1 MQIKKI
7 RIRNFKSFGKKTEI
21 PFVKGFNVIS
31 GPNGSGK
38 SNIIDAI
45 IFCLGL
51 HSSSKVLRAE
61 RLPDL
66 IHSAD
71 GKKVGEAEVT
81 ITFEGG
87 LEIKRR
93 VKVTDKG
100 YYSYYYLNGKSA
112 SQSDISRILEKAGIY
127 GDAHNIIMQG
137 DVTRIVEVTPTQKR
151 KIIEDIAGISEFDEK
166 KEKALE
172 ELRIVKENIDRM
184 TLVLSEIERRLEEL
198 KKDREEALRYKELS
212 KKREEL
218 EFELKAIERQEI
230 IEKINRLKRD
240 IERMNRERDE
250 AFLKISELKK
260 EKNEIEGMID
270 SLSKRIFE
278 ESDEKYRKLQE
289 EMSASQIRIESLKKE
304 RELFSNEIE
313 KLNSNKV
320 QILLEISKIKEK
332 IEEKRKNLEKLFI
345 QKISVE
351 ENLNEL
357 KSKIEEV
364 TAKIKSL
371 DSEETSLKDKILNLK
386 EKLEKLKS
394 KKSEILRERDKT
406 YEGIRRITIE
416 IEELDIDRETIRR
429 ELEKLKGRLSKR
441 ESELKE
447 LEKSISL
454 KIREKNKIDGE
465 IFKLRDLMTEL
476 DEKIKSKEIE
486 LAKIR
491 AEISAYESSLSR
503 AVELILE
510 AKLPGVYGIVAQL
523 ADVDEEF
530 ALALEVA
537 AGNSLSFIVV
547 EDEECAIRAIN
558 YLKQI
563 KGGRATFLPLNKIR
577 KNFGKLSLDRS
588 VLDLPGVIDYAV
600 NLIRCEEKFRP
611 VFNFIFRDTIVV
623 DNIENAKKIMDGRRI
638 VTLDGEIIEKS
649 GVMTGGSFDKRKRI
663 LLSKELREKEKKISE
678 ELSRMLSEK
687 SRCFERLKRI
697 EGLWKDIQREIRDVE
712 EEIINKRNEIKIV
725 QAKLEDNFKR
735 KTAIEESIKRK
746 EMERSELGRSLE
758 KIESEIKEIN
768 KTEERI
774 EKELS
779 SLNRKLKSSQLP
791 KLSEQLENL
800 KNQYNVTREA
810 LIRIESEIKRTEF
823 ELNQSESV
831 LEEKEKMLKEIEK
844 EIANL
849 RENIEQKGREIR
861 ELERKIEILRE
872 EEKNI
877 SESLKNLRNERDRLF
892 ERLREIEIS
901 ERRIEYELEN
911 YEEKIKAK
919 NEMINELEV
928 ELLNLPEIEP
938 KMERSRVLSELE
950 NVERELSKFGD
961 VNLKAI
967 QEYEK
972 VKERFGEIA
981 SRKSELEKERK
992 EIIERIER
1000 FEKMKREKFFEVFN
1014 AVNKNFKEIVARLTD
1029 GEGELYLDSEDPF
1042 NSGLHI
1048 RVKPYNKPVRKL
1060 EQMSGG
1066 EKSLIALA
1074 FLFAIQR
1081 YKPAPFYAFDEIDM
1095 FLDGVNVAKVAK
1107 LIKEMS
1113 SKAQFIVVSL
1123 RKPMLEQ
1130 ADVIIGITMGRD
1142 HSSQVTGIRVS
1153 MTQ

>member
-21 PFVKGFNVIS
+21 PFVSGFNVIS

-51 HSSSKVLRAE
+51 HSSSKVLRAD

-66 IHSAD
+66 IHSTD
-71 GKKVGEAEVT
+71 GKRVEEAEVT
-81 ITFEGG
+81 ITFESG

-112 SQSDISRILEKAGIY
+112 SQSDITRFLEKQGIY

-137 DVTRIVEVTPTQKR
+137 DVTRIVEMTPTQRR

-172 ELRIVKENIDRM
+172 ELRIVKENTDRM
-184 TLVLSEIERRLEEL
+184 DLVLSEIGRRLESL
-198 KKDREEALRYKELS
+198 KKDRKEALRYKELS
-212 KKREEL
+212 KRKEEL
-218 EFELKAIERQEI
+218 KLELKAIKRKEL
-230 IEKINRLKRD
+230 IEKINRLKKD
-240 IERMNRERDE
+240 IERMSSERDR
-250 AFLKISELKK
+250 AFLKISEIKK
-260 EKNEIEGMID
+260 EKNKIEKMAD
-270 SLSKRIFE
+270 QLSKKIFE

-289 EMSASQIRIESLKKE
+289 EISTTQIRIESLKKE
-304 RELFSNEIE
+304 RELLSNEIK

-332 IEEKRKNLEKLFI
+332 IEEKRKNLERLHI

-364 TAKIKSL
+364 TEKIKSL
-371 DSEETSLKDKILNLK
+371 DSEETSLKDRTLDLK
-386 EKLEKLKS
+386 EHLDKLKS
-394 KKSEILRERDKT
+394 KKSEILRERDKN
-406 YEGIRRITIE
+406 YEGIRRISIE
-416 IEELDIDRETIRR
+416 IEELDIDRENI
-429 ELEKLKGRLSKR
+429 KR
-441 ESELKE
+441 EIKRLKERLLKIEGELKD
-447 LEKSISL
+447 LKKGISL
-454 KIREKNKIDGE
+454 KIREKNKIDDE
-465 IFKLRDLMTEL
+465 IFKLRDLISEL

-491 AEISAYESSLSR
+491 AEISAHESSLGR

-510 AKLPGVYGIVAQL
+510 ADLPGVYGIVAQL

-547 EDEECAIRAIN
+547 EDEECAIKAIN

-577 KNFGKLSLDRS
+577 KNFGRLSLDKD
-588 VLDLPGVIDYAV
+588 VLRLPGVIDYAV
-600 NLIRCEEKFRP
+600 NLVRCEEKFRP
-611 VFNFIFRDTIVV
+611 IFNFIFRDTIVV
-623 DNIENAKKIMDGRRI
+623 DNIENAKKIMDGKRI
-638 VTLDGEIIEKS
+638 ITLDGEIIEKS
-649 GVMTGGSFDKRKRI
+649 GAMTGGSIDKRKRI
-663 LLSKELREKEKKISE
+663 LLSKELKEKEKKISK

-687 SRCFERLKRI
+687 ARCFERLKII
-697 EGLWKDIQREIRDVE
+697 EGFWENIQREIRDME
-712 EEIINKRNEIKIV
+712 EEIICKKNEIKII

-746 EMERSELGRSLE
+746 EAERFELGKSLE

-768 KTEERI
+768 ETEERI

-779 SLNRKLKSSQLP
+779 SFNRKLKSSQLP
-791 KLSEQLENL
+791 KLSEHLENL

-810 LIRIESEIKRTEF
+810 LIRIESEIERVEF
-823 ELNQSESV
+823 ELNQSERV
-831 LEEKEKMLKEIEK
+831 LEEKEKTLKEIEK
-844 EIANL
+844 EIVNL
-849 RENIEQKGREIR
+849 KENIEQIGQEIR
-861 ELERKIEILRE
+861 ELIKKVEILRE
-872 EEKNI
+872 EEKNV
-877 SESLKNLRNERDRLF
+877 SDSLKNLRNERDRLF
-892 ERLREIEIS
+892 ERIREIEIS
-901 ERRIEYELEN
+901 ERRIEYEFKN
-911 YEEKIKAK
+911 YEEKIEAK
-919 NEMINELEV
+919 NEMIRELEA
-928 ELLNLPEIEP
+928 ELSSLPEIEP
-938 KMERSRVLSELE
+938 KMEHSQALSELE
-950 NVERELSKFGD
+950 KVERELSKFGD

-967 QEYEK
+967 QEYEL
-972 VKERFGEIA
+972 VKERFNEVI
-981 SRKSELEKERK
+981 SRKFELEKERK
-992 EIIERIER
+992 EIIERIEKY
-1000 FEKMKREKFFEVFN
+1000 EKMKRERFFEVFD
-1014 AVNKNFKEIVARLTD
+1014 AVNENFKEIIARLTD

-1042 NSGLHI
+1042 SSGLHI

-1081 YKPAPFYAFDEIDM
+1081 YKPAPFYVFDEIDM

-1107 LIKEMS
+1107 LIREMS

-1130 ADVIIGITMGRD
+1130 ADVIIGITIGRD
-1142 HSSQVTGIRVS
+1142 HSSQVTGIRVLT
-1153 MTQ
+1153 TQ